1 MSRKRNRTQQPE
13 QSLQERIESFTRNVR
28 AAAKRLP
35 PGAER
40 ADLTRKARDSEAAA
54 NIERWLSSPGLQK
67 PR

>member
-1 MSRKRNRTQQPE
+1 MSRKRNRTQLPE
-13 QSLQERIESFTRNVR
+13 HSLQERIESFTRNVR

-54 NIERWLSSPGLQK
+54 NIERWLSSPGMRK

>member
-1 MSRKRNRTQQPE
+1 MSRKSSRTQPTS
-13 QSLQERIESFTRNVR
+13 SLQERIRSFTRKVR
-28 AAAKRLP
+28 AAARQLP

>member
-1 MSRKRNRTQQPE
+1 MSRKRNHTPLPE
-13 QSLQERIESFTRNVR
+13 QSLQQRIESFTRNVR

>member
-1 MSRKRNRTQQPE
+1 MSRKRSRTQPE

-40 ADLTRKARDSEAAA
+40 ADLARRARDGEAAA